1 MKKHLRISSKIL
13 GLALVLLLQH
23 TIQAQLVSTFAGSGA
38 AGSLDGSGTNASF
51 NSPNGIAM
59 DGTGNFYV
67 TDMSTNLIRK
77 ISSSGVVSTFAGSG
91 AYGNANG
98 VGTAASFRSPAG
110 VAVDASGNV
119 FVADWENHTIRK
131 ITSAGVVSTFAG
143 SGSVGSA
150 DGTGT
155 AASFNYPFDIAI
167 DASGTLYVSDQ
178 GNHAIRKITTSGEVT
193 TLAGSGSPGY
203 LDANGTAAQFNNP
216 SGLTVDLFGD
226 LLVADLSNNRI
237 RKVSTSSG
245 ILVTTYST
253 NTFNQPS
260 GVAFDGY
267 GNLYI
272 TEQGG
277 NRIKKLTS
285 VGVATTLAGSGSS
298 GSADGLGILSSFNT
312 PSRIVSD
319 GTSGLYVTD
328 RINNK
333 IRKITLIP
341 EIKIT
346 QGTTELVSGVGSYN
360 FGNVNELSSS
370 ADITFTIENVAPTG
384 YLLFLS
390 GTPKVTLSGS
400 DASEFV
406 LNQSSTS
413 SFLLEG
419 ETTTFTIK
427 FSPVSSGPKTAIVTI
442 ESNDV
447 DEASYV
453 FTITGTGLALTSLSD
468 SGKKPLFR
476 LYPNPT
482 ESNLQISTESNHVHL
497 EWFDAKGNL
506 VLEKMVNEGINE
518 IPMEEFKSGIYLLRA
533 MDSQG
538 NVQEEKLIKR

>member
-1 MKKHLRISSKIL
+1 MKKLLRLSGKIL
-13 GLALVLLLQH
+13 GFSLILLLHQ
-23 TIQAQLVSTFAGSGA
+23 ISQAQLVSTFAGSGTS
-38 AGSLDGSGTNASF
+38 GSTDGIGTAASF
-51 NSPNGIAM
+51 HSPNGIAA
-59 DGTGNFYV
+59 DGAGNFYV
-67 TDMSTNLIRK
+67 TDMNTNLIRK
-77 ISSSGVVSTFAGSG
+77 ISSTGVVSTFAGSG

-98 VGTAASFRSPAG
+98 VGTSASFRSPAG

-178 GNHAIRKITTSGEVT
+178 GNHSIRKITTSGEVT
-193 TLAGSGSPGY
+193 TLAGSGSAGY

-277 NRIKKLTS
+277 NRIQKLTAA
-285 VGVATTLAGSGSS
+285 GIATSLAGSGVT

-384 YLLFLS
+384 YILFLS
-390 GTPKVTLSGS
+390 GTPKVTLSGT

-406 LNQSSTS
+406 LDQSITS
-413 SFLLEG
+413 PFLLEG

-427 FSPVSSGPKTAIVTI
+427 FSPLSAGTKTAIVTVA
-442 ESNDV
+442 SNDV

-453 FTITGTGLALTSLSD
+453 F
-468 SGKKPLFR
+468 
-476 LYPNPT
+476 Y
-482 ESNLQISTESNHVHL
+482 H
-497 EWFDAKGNL
+497 
-506 VLEKMVNEGINE
+506 
-518 IPMEEFKSGIYLLRA
+518 
-533 MDSQG
+533 
-538 NVQEEKLIKR
+538 